1 MRLHSNRRGFTL
13 IELLVVIAI
22 IGVLIALL
30 LPAVQSAREAARRS
44 QCVNNLK
51 QIALASLNYE
61 SSYGSLPPG
70 NIPAPDPESGTRW
83 YTGVNSFA
91 FILGFIEQGAMLGAY
106 NYEVSMRASSNIT
119 AAATN
124 FNVYWCP
131 SDPEVSTLIPVNNWY
146 HGQSAFPNFT
156 QAARSYVANR
166 GTYFMTDFRYNLQ
179 DPCYDSVRRTATGV
193 IYENSSTKLAEI
205 RDGTSNTF
213 MYSEAAFEK
222 LKPAWRKNWNRW
234 WHSGW
239 MEDAFFDTTAPINHP
254 GVPDDDYRFT
264 TTHASSNHPGGANFA
279 FCDGSVRFIKE
290 TIATWP
296 LGNVS
301 GATQLAM
308 LPVGTQIS
316 NCSGGS
322 SWEYYTLGAAVPQV
336 YQALS
341 TRKGGEVISADQY

>member
-1 MRLHSNRRGFTL
+1 MIRTDAGQLRRHGFTL

-51 QIALASLNYE
+51 QLALAANNYE
-61 SSYGSLPPG
+61 STYGCLPPG
-70 NIPAPDPESGTRW
+70 NLNQHYAGNGNQW

-91 FILGFIEQGAMLGAY
+91 FMLNYVEAGSLFASY
-106 NYEVSMRASSNIT
+106 NFDQSMRDGANVT

-124 FNVYWCP
+124 LSVLWCP
-131 SDPEVSTLIPVNNWY
+131 SDPEVSQLVPLHTWY
-146 HGQSAFPNFT
+146 DVQPPGFT

-166 GTYFMTDFRYNLQ
+166 GTFWMTDFRYHTD
-179 DPCYDSVRRTATGV
+179 DPCYDTYRRTATGV
-193 IYENSSTKLAEI
+193 IYDGSATKLAEI

-213 MYSEAAFEK
+213 LFGEAAFED
-222 LKPAWRKNWNRW
+222 LWPSSRQYWNRW

-239 MEDAFFDTTAPINHP
+239 MEDAFFDTTAAINKGAKSKTSHDWHS
-254 GVPDDDYRFT
+254 VT
-264 TTHASSNHPGGANFA
+264 AASSKHPGGANFA

-290 TIATWP
+290 TIATWT
-296 LGNVS
+296 LGAD
-301 GATQLAM
+301 G
-308 LPVGTQIS
+308 LPVGHIQMSCPDQVYDWNNTF
-316 NCSGGS
+316 
-322 SWEYYTLGAAVPQV
+322 YDLGTAVPQV